1 MEIENLF
8 RYTALAVG
16 LKPSA
21 NQGKARLRGLYRIIY
36 SKTISPRLCKAKPA
50 CAGYGGGN
58 TPHHPCASV
67 ISVPIPTARGGRIR
81 CGIDHHPCASVISVP
96 IRGLFRLYKVKPA
109 CAKLWRVM
117 YSKTMTP
124 GGRWSV
130 FARCNPVRAVFSE
143 QHKGRDP

>member
-8 RYTALAVG
+8 HYTALAVG

-21 NQGKARLRGLYRIIY
+21 SQGEARLRGLWRIIY
-36 SKTISPRLCKAKPA
+36 SKSISPRLCKAKPA

-67 ISVPIPTARGGRIR
+67 ISVPI
-81 CGIDHHPCASVISVP
+81 
-96 IRGLFRLYKVKPA
+96 RGLFRLCKVKPA
-109 CAKLWRVM
+109 CARLWRVM
-117 YSKTMTP
+117 YSKTMAP

-130 FARCNPVRAVFSE
+130 FARCNLVRAVFSE
-143 QHKGRDP
+143 QHEVRDP

>member
-8 RYTALAVG
+8 HYTALAVG

-67 ISVPIPTARGGRIR
+67 IA
-81 CGIDHHPCASVISVP
+81 AP
-96 IRGLFRLYKVKPA
+96 IRVLFRLSEAKPA
-109 CAKLWRVM
+109 CARLWRIM

-130 FARCNPVRAVFSE
+130 FARCNLVRAVFSE